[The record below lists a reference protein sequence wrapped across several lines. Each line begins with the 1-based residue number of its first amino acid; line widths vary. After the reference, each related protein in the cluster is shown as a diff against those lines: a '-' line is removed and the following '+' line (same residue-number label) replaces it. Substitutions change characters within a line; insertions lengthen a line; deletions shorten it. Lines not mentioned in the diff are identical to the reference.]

1 MFTTNIFDK
10 ILSEARTSNRAAPD
24 LQCKSYDDEVDIS
37 TIGPLLWSKDH
48 FISNIRLPSPGSDD
62 ESDDDGDGLTKS
74 SRDRGCGETKD
85 RDEMQQT
92 ISSVEDFDCNQ
103 KRKRK
108 SAVVRMTANEVCQEL
123 SKANVSPHLLI
134 APHIYGESFGA
145 GAGASQPFQI
155 TVHPQVILRWSQIAC
170 YQQSP

>member
-1 MFTTNIFDK
+1 MFTSNVFDK
-10 ILSEARTSNRAAPD
+10 ILSESRPSNRSASEFE
-24 LQCKSYDDEVDIS
+24 CKSYNDEVDIS

-48 FISNIRLPSPGSDD
+48 FISNIRLPSPGSDE
-62 ESDDDGDGLTKS
+62 ESNDDGDDEPTRL

-85 RDEMQQT
+85 RDEMQPT
-92 ISSVEDFDCNQ
+92 ISSAEDFDCSQ

-108 SAVVRMTANEVCQEL
+108 SAAVRMTANEVCQEL

-155 TVHPQVILRWSQIAC
+155 TVHPQVVLHWS
-170 YQQSP
+170 